1 MKERLK
7 FIDKIKKNLLE
18 RQNEL
23 QQQVIHQSKE
33 KASDGQVSDTAD
45 EALTITM
52 EKLQSS
58 LQKTEIE
65 ELKLIEDSLDRIE
78 KGEYGICID
87 CNEPISERR
96 LENYPYAARCIVCQE
111 ILES

>member
-7 FIDKIKKNLLE
+7 FIYKIKRTLLE
-18 RQNEL
+18 RQKEL
-23 QQQVIHQSKE
+23 QKQVVYQSKE
-33 KASDGQVSDTAD
+33 KVSDGQVSDTAD

-65 ELKLIEDSLDRIE
+65 ELKLIEQALDKIK

-111 ILES
+111 LLES

>member
-1 MKERLK
+1 
-7 FIDKIKKNLLE
+7 
-18 RQNEL
+18 
-23 QQQVIHQSKE
+23 
-33 KASDGQVSDTAD
+33 
-45 EALTITM
+45 M

-65 ELKLIEDSLDRIE
+65 ELKLIEDSLDRI
-78 KGEYGICID
+78 KRGEYGICID